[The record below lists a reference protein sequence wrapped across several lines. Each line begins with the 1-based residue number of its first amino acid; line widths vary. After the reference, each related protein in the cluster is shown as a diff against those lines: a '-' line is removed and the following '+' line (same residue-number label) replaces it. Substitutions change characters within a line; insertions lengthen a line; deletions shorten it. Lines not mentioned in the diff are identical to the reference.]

1 MKQSIPRDG
10 TEPLKVGDHVQIVS
24 EWQDPGD
31 GQFERFVIEAPEDCT
46 RVRIRTLIPGFVI
59 LPTEWIEAE
68 KLILITSITHNL

>member
-10 TEPLKVGDHVQIVS
+10 TEPLKVGDQVQIVS
-24 EWQDPGD
+24 ECQDPGD
-31 GQFERFVIEAPEDCT
+31 DQFERFVIEAPEDCT